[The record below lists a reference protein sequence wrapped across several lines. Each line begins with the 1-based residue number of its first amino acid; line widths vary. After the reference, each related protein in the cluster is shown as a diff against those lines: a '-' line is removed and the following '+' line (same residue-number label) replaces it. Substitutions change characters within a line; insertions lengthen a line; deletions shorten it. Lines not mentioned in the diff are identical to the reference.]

1 MINGVRESFLRK
13 PKLPILLL
21 TAIVVALIAVIW
33 NNHRSAIAEANATPQ
48 AYFTVDD
55 GASCFVDSAD
65 LIPPFDHQGKPAYRA
80 RVFSNDGGDKKKW
93 VGYLER
99 YTPQGKSQIERAR
112 RGEGDPESVVLRLLA
127 NSVEV
132 KKPGQDRWV
141 VVSDPSAKAI
151 IEPKAPDGGPDGI
164 QVLP

>member
-1 MINGVRESFLRK
+1 MNGVREAFGRK

-21 TAIVVALIAVIW
+21 TGIVLALIAVIW
-33 NNHRSAIAEANATPQ
+33 NNYRTEVAEANARPQ

-55 GASCFVDSAD
+55 GATFFIDSAD

-80 RVFSNDGGDKKKW
+80 RVFSNDGGTKTKW

-99 YTPQGKSQIERAR
+99 YTPTAKAQIERAR
-112 RGEGDPESVVLRLLA
+112 RGEGDPEGVVMRLLA
-127 NSVEV
+127 NTVEV
-132 KKPGQDRWV
+132 KKPGQDHWV
-141 VVSDPSAKAI
+141 VVSDPAAKTI
-151 IEPKAPDGGPDGI
+151 IEPKAPGGGADGI